1 MPLSSFF
8 ATFFAEK
15 KVGRVEKS
23 DKLRLSNDKRFSVS
37 LTLRI
42 FLHPLFTNQDS
53 GKTNSNSNFYRTKMI
68 KFIT

>member
-23 DKLRLSNDKRFSVS
+23 DKHSLSNDKRFSVF
-37 LTLRI
+37 LTPRSVQADLR
-42 FLHPLFTNQDS
+42 PLFTNQDRV
-53 GKTNSNSNFYRTKMI
+53 KTNSKSDF
-68 KFIT
+68 F